1 MADELTDPID
11 AYSLLSKPTL
21 DLNDK
26 EVEIIVADLRRR
38 REAYIKTGKVDK
50 PKKERAAAVKLS
62 KDEKARNTALLLSQ
76 LKMPGLEPK

>member
-1 MADELTDPID
+1 MATELEEPID

-26 EVEIIVADLRRR
+26 EVEIIVADLRKR

-50 PKKERAAAVKLS
+50 PKKEKIVREKLS
-62 KDEKARNTALLLSQ
+62 KDEKARNTAAILAQ
-76 LKMPGLEPK
+76 LKLPGAD